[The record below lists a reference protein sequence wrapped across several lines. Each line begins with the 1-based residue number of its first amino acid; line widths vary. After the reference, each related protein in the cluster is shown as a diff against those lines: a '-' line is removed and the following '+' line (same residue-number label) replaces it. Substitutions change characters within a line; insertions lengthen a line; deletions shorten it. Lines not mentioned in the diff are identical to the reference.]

1 MLAQYD
7 GVDAAAAREHL
18 AYFIRAVAPV
28 AEEAGILLA
37 IHPDDPPV
45 PLLGL
50 PRVVSTAEDLR
61 FILDASDS
69 PANGLCFCAGSLASR
84 PGNDVAAMA
93 RAFAARIHFVHLRN
107 VKKGDAVADADGNPV
122 ASFVESD
129 HLDGDVPVAA
139 VVAEFGVMHKAKRP
153 PLVPLDGAQHIARTY
168 KFALT
173 RAFEDVFPDAPA
185 VLVVEDDL
193 VVSKD
198 FFDYFSAVAP
208 ALERDDSL
216 FVASAWNDNGFA
228 KHGDPGAVRRTGW
241 FPGLGWLLPRKLW
254 ETELHPQWPD
264 GHWDHWMRSDEVA
277 RGRECVYP
285 VVNRASHESEYG
297 TFLDSWHDKRYFKP
311 IVRQRSR
318 FDWPSDA
325 WRSVLSD
332 VYEDRVRGLL
342 AAAEHVSDVNAAVV
356 GSALDTT
363 TPLALWFDFEENDD
377 APPGAADAWAP
388 PPFVCV
394 SEPFDLWHES
404 RRGDHR
410 GVHEVVGAAGRPVLL
425 VKAPVA
431 YDSLRPDG
439 LTPLARSECPSAVSY
454 THLTLPTI
462 LLV

>member
-1 MLAQYD
+1 MRRKPRRRRNRELILLCLFITFGLLLHLCLPGPPPPPHAFAATPQHWRSE
-7 GVDAAAAREHL
+7 VERAHDAAAVAR
-18 AYFIRAVAPV
+18 RPAVAPEESITYGAPRPDAPPGPMELFTASGRFFPVVVIACDRTETLRDALTSLMAAGASAQDILV
-28 AEEAGILLA
+28 AQDG
-37 IHPDDPPV
+37 
-45 PLLGL
+45 
-50 PRVVSTAEDLR
+50 
-61 FILDASDS
+61 
-69 PANGLCFCAGSLASR
+69 ANSA
-84 PGNDVAAMA
+84 
-93 RAFAARIHFVHLRN
+93 
-107 VKKGDAVADADGNPV
+107 
-122 ASFVESD
+122 
-129 HLDGDVPVAA
+129 VAA
-139 VVAEFGVMHKAKRP
+139 VVAEFGVAHKAKRP

-228 KHGDPGAVRRTGW
+228 KHGDPGALRRTGW

-254 ETELHPQWPD
+254 ETDLHPQWPD
-264 GHWDHWMRSDEVA
+264 GHWDHWMRSDDVA
-277 RGRECVYP
+277 KGRECVYP

-297 TFLDSWHDKRYFKP
+297 TFLDAWHDKRYFKT
-311 IVRQRSR
+311 IVHQRSR

-325 WRSVLSD
+325 WRSVLRD

-342 AAAEHVSDVNAAVV
+342 AAAEHVASVDVAVK
-356 GSALDTT
+356 GSALATT

-394 SEPFDLWHES
+394 SEPFDLWHEN

-439 LTPLARSECPSAVSY
+439 LTPLARSDCPSV
-454 THLTLPTI
+454 TWEDLGKEG
-462 LLV
+462 

>member
-1 MLAQYD
+1 MRRRTRRRRSRELILLCIFIVFGLVLHLCLPGPPPPPHAFAATPEHWRSE
-7 GVDAAAAREHL
+7 VERAHDAAAAVTRRQ
-18 AYFIRAVAPV
+18 APAVAREESITYGAPRSDAPAGPMELFTAPGRLFPV
-28 AEEAGILLA
+28 VVIACDRTETLRNTLSSLLSAGA
-37 IHPDDPPV
+37 
-45 PLLGL
+45 
-50 PRVVSTAEDLR
+50 
-61 FILDASDS
+61 S
-69 PANGLCFCAGSLASR
+69 PADIL
-84 PGNDVAAMA
+84 VAQ
-93 RAFAARIHFVHLRN
+93 
-107 VKKGDAVADADGNPV
+107 DGANS
-122 ASFVESD
+122 A
-129 HLDGDVPVAA
+129 VAA
-139 VVAEFGVMHKAKRP
+139 VVAEFGVAHKAKRP

-228 KHGDPGAVRRTGW
+228 KHGDPGALRRTGW

-297 TFLDSWHDKRYFKP
+297 TFLDAWHDKRYFKP

-342 AAAEHVSDVNAAVV
+342 AAAEHISDVNAAVV

-377 APPGAADAWAP
+377 APPGAALCGNQIYGV
-388 PPFVCV
+388 FVCRFLTTRQ
-394 SEPFDLWHES
+394 SQ
-404 RRGDHR
+404 RGH
-410 GVHEVVGAAGRPVLL
+410 VIAE
-425 VKAPVA
+425 K
-431 YDSLRPDG
+431 
-439 LTPLARSECPSAVSY
+439 
-454 THLTLPTI
+454 
-462 LLV
+462 

>member
-1 MLAQYD
+1 MVLHLCLPGPPPPQHAFAATPQHWRSE
-7 GVDAAAAREHL
+7 VERAHAAAAVARRPAAAREE
-18 AYFIRAVAPV
+18 AITYGAPRPD
-28 AEEAGILLA
+28 APAGPMELFTA
-37 IHPDDPPV
+37 SGRFFPV
-45 PLLGL
+45 
-50 PRVVSTAEDLR
+50 VVIACDRTET
-61 FILDASDS
+61 
-69 PANGLCFCAGSLASR
+69 
-84 PGNDVAAMA
+84 
-93 RAFAARIHFVHLRN
+93 LRN
-107 VKKGDAVADADGNPV
+107 ALTSLMAAGASAQDILVAQDGANS
-122 ASFVESD
+122 A
-129 HLDGDVPVAA
+129 VAA

-185 VLVVEDDL
+185 VIIVEDDL

-228 KHGDPGAVRRTGW
+228 AHADPGALRRTGW

-264 GHWDHWMRSDEVA
+264 GHWDHWMRSDDVA
-277 RGRECVYP
+277 KGRECVYP

-297 TFLDSWHDKRYFKP
+297 TFLDSWHDKRYFKT

-325 WRSVLSD
+325 WRSVLRD

-356 GSALDTT
+356 GSALATT

-404 RRGDHR
+404 RRADHR

-439 LTPLARSECPSAVSY
+439 LTPLARSECPSV
-454 THLTLPTI
+454 TWEDLGKEG
-462 LLV
+462 

>member
-1 MLAQYD
+1 MAT
-7 GVDAAAAREHL
+7 HKPH
-18 AYFIRAVAPV
+18 VA
-28 AEEAGILLA
+28 
-37 IHPDDPPV
+37 
-45 PLLGL
+45 
-50 PRVVSTAEDLR
+50 
-61 FILDASDS
+61 
-69 PANGLCFCAGSLASR
+69 
-84 PGNDVAAMA
+84 
-93 RAFAARIHFVHLRN
+93 
-107 VKKGDAVADADGNPV
+107 
-122 ASFVESD
+122 
-129 HLDGDVPVAA
+129 
-139 VVAEFGVMHKAKRP
+139 HKAKRP
-153 PLVPLDGAQHIARTY
+153 PLVPLDGAQHIARVY
-168 KFALT
+168 KFGLT
-173 RAFEDVFPDAPA
+173 RAFQDVFRDAPA
-185 VLVVEDDL
+185 VIIVEDDL

-198 FFDYFSAVAP
+198 FFYYLSAVAP

-228 KHGDPGAVRRTGW
+228 RHADPGALRRTGW

-277 RGRECVYP
+277 KGRECVYP

-297 TFLDSWHDKRYFKP
+297 TFLDSWHDKRYFKT

-325 WRSVLSD
+325 WRSVLRD
-332 VYEDRVRGLL
+332 AYEDRVRGLL
-342 AAAEHVSDVNAAVV
+342 AAAEHVASINEAVV
-356 GSALDTT
+356 GSALATT

-404 RRGDHR
+404 RRADHR

-431 YDSLRPDG
+431 YASLRPDG
-439 LTPLARSECPSAVSY
+439 LTPLARSECPDV
-454 THLTLPTI
+454 TWEDLGKEG
-462 LLV
+462 

>member
-1 MLAQYD
+1 MILLLLFIVFGLVLHLCLPGPPPPPHAFAATPQHWRSE
-7 GVDAAAAREHL
+7 VERAHAAAAVAR
-18 AYFIRAVAPV
+18 RPAVAREESITYGAPRSDAPAGPMELFTAPGRLFPV
-28 AEEAGILLA
+28 VVIACDRTETLRNTLSSLLSAGA
-37 IHPDDPPV
+37 
-45 PLLGL
+45 
-50 PRVVSTAEDLR
+50 
-61 FILDASDS
+61 S
-69 PANGLCFCAGSLASR
+69 PADIL
-84 PGNDVAAMA
+84 VAQ
-93 RAFAARIHFVHLRN
+93 
-107 VKKGDAVADADGNPV
+107 DGANS
-122 ASFVESD
+122 A
-129 HLDGDVPVAA
+129 VAA
-139 VVAEFGVMHKAKRP
+139 VVAEFGVAHKAKRP

-228 KHGDPGAVRRTGW
+228 KHGDPGALRRTGW

-297 TFLDSWHDKRYFKP
+297 TFLDSWHDKRYFKT

-325 WRSVLSD
+325 WRSVLRD

-342 AAAEHVSDVNAAVV
+342 AAAEHVASVDVAVK
-356 GSALDTT
+356 GSALATT

-439 LTPLARSECPSAVSY
+439 LTPLARSDCPSV
-454 THLTLPTI
+454 TWEDLGKEG
-462 LLV
+462 